1 MRKWIVDGDRTDH
14 GGTVMASCTADV
26 LGQAVAR
33 VGDKVP
39 CPRCKMVAT
48 ILHGDDTM
56 AVDGRSVAYEGC
68 YTTCGA
74 RLLSVRQGMAYFD
87 DRAEASEPSDVP
99 MAMLDA
105 AKPRI
110 CLECLARAA
119 QQAAAVLAR

>member
-39 CPRCKMVAT
+39 CPRCKTVAT
-48 ILHGDDTM
+48 ILHGDDTTS
-56 AVDGRSVAYEGC
+56 VDGCSVAYEGC

-74 RLLSVRQGMAYFD
+74 RLLSVRQGVAYFD
-87 DRAEASEPSDVP
+87 DGAGASGPSEMP
-99 MAMLDA
+99 MTMLDA

-110 CLECLARAA
+110 CLACLARAA